1 MINQHFYIARL
12 IARYLSDEIGEEE
25 QAELTRWRDESPEN
39 ERLFQEICK
48 EENIKQNMQKRQTF
62 HAEDGW
68 EGVQRK
74 IQRHRFRHRILNICK
89 YAAIF
94 IFPVAIATVAIYK
107 SGNEPQPL
115 SQVEEQIVPGGKKAV
130 LILDNG
136 EAIDLKSTSG
146 VELKEKDGTV
156 IQVDSTVLNYQQ
168 APARTSEKLAYN
180 KVNVPRGGEYQLML
194 SDGSK
199 VQLNSMS
206 SIRFPVQFAQDCRLV
221 ELEGEAY
228 FEVSKTG
235 QPFIVQ
241 TKGMKI
247 EVLGTTFNISA
258 YANEE
263 YQTTL
268 VSGSVKVQTENGSNR
283 ILKPSEQACITP
295 GSNQINVLNVDTAFY
310 TSWIHGKINFKDQ
323 RLDDIMKTLARW
335 YDMDV
340 VYENEATKELRFGC
354 YVNRYNE
361 ITPLVKLLEQTGRV
375 TVTVEGKTIKIFTNH

>member
-74 IQRHRFRHRILNICK
+74 IQRHRFRHLILNICK

-295 GSNQINVLNVDTAFY
+295 GSNQINVRNVDTAFY

>member
-25 QAELTRWRDESPEN
+25 QAELTRWRNESPEN
-39 ERLFQEICK
+39 ERLFREICK

-180 KVNVPRGGEYQLML
+180 KVNVPRGGEYQLTL

-295 GSNQINVLNVDTAFY
+295 GSNQINVRNVDTAFY

>member
-12 IARYLSDEIGEEE
+12 IARYLSDEIEEEE
-25 QAELTRWRDESPEN
+25 QAELTRWRNESSEN

-62 HAEDGW
+62 HVADGW

-74 IQRHRFRHRILNICK
+74 IQRHRFRHLILNICK

-107 SGNEPQPL
+107 SGNAPQPL
-115 SQVEEQIVPGGKKAV
+115 SQVAEQIVPGSKKAV

-156 IQVDSTVLNYQQ
+156 IQVDSTALNYQQ

-180 KVNVPRGGEYQLML
+180 KVNVPRGGEYQLTL

-247 EVLGTTFNISA
+247 EVLGTSFNISA

-283 ILKPSEQACITP
+283 VLKPSEQACITP
-295 GSNQINVLNVDTAFY
+295 GSNQINVRNVDTAFY

>member
-12 IARYLSDEIGEEE
+12 IARDLSDEIGEEE

-295 GSNQINVLNVDTAFY
+295 GSNQINVRNVDTAFY

>member
-25 QAELTRWRDESPEN
+25 QAELTRWRNESPEN
-39 ERLFQEICK
+39 ERLFREICK

-247 EVLGTTFNISA
+247 EVLGTSFNISA

-283 ILKPSEQACITP
+283 ILKPSEQACITS
-295 GSNQINVLNVDTAFY
+295 GSNQINVRNVDTAFY

>member
-180 KVNVPRGGEYQLML
+180 KVNVPRGGEYQLTL

-247 EVLGTTFNISA
+247 EVLGTSFNISA

-283 ILKPSEQACITP
+283 VLKPSEQACITP
-295 GSNQINVLNVDTAFY
+295 GSNQINVRNVDTAFY

>member
-180 KVNVPRGGEYQLML
+180 KVNVPHGGEYQLML

-295 GSNQINVLNVDTAFY
+295 GSNQINVRNVDTAFY